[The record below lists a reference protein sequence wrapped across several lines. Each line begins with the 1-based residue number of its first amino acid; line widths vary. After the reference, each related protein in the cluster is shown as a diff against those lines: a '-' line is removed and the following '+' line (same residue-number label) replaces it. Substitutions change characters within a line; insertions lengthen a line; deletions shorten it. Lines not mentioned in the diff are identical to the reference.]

1 MWFLALL
8 ALTPADRALVAQ
20 FECHRC
26 HDGLPLKPLPME
38 RHCVRCH
45 RAILDGALDVA
56 SEIKATWQQN
66 LHSLPAAPQ
75 LTGTGRFQRSWLE
88 RFLLSPDDLRP
99 GLDAM
104 MPRLALSEDQARR
117 LAAALAPI
125 DEPPVATDLELVSQG
140 ARLFAAKSCG
150 ACHAYSGVTAAPA
163 RPDPRQASAIPILLA
178 PDLRHARARLRP
190 SLVAAFI
197 RNPESVAPG
206 ARMPNL
212 NISKI
217 EAEALAAFVL
227 HAPLA
232 ILPEPPPE
240 PRLPVLERS
249 VRWAEVEAKVFRKV
263 CWHCHSD
270 PDLAHNDGGPG
281 NTGGFGFRGAGLD
294 LSSYRGIVAGSTRLG
309 RKVLRAS
316 PGELAPIVAV
326 LLARQKEVRG
336 EVSTMRGMPLGLPPL
351 TPQEIQLVESWVAQ
365 GRPE

>member
-1 MWFLALL
+1 
-8 ALTPADRALVAQ
+8 
-20 FECHRC
+20 
-26 HDGLPLKPLPME
+26 
-38 RHCVRCH
+38 
-45 RAILDGALDVA
+45 
-56 SEIKATWQQN
+56 
-66 LHSLPAAPQ
+66 
-75 LTGTGRFQRSWLE
+75 
-88 RFLLSPDDLRP
+88 
-99 GLDAM
+99 
-104 MPRLALSEDQARR
+104 MPRLPLSEAQARQ
-117 LAAALAPI
+117 LARALAPI
-125 DEPPVATDLELVSQG
+125 DEPAVATDLELVSRG
-140 ARLFAAKSCG
+140 ARLFETKACG
-150 ACHAYSGVTAAPA
+150 ACHAYSGVTEAPA

-197 RNPESVAPG
+197 QSPESVAPG

-227 HAPLA
+227 GAPLA
-232 ILPEPPPE
+232 ILPEVPPE
-240 PRLPVLERS
+240 PRLPVLERP
-249 VRWAEVEAKVFRKV
+249 VRWTEVEAKVFRKV

-270 PDLAHNDGGPG
+270 PDLARGDGGPG

-309 RKVLRAS
+309 HKVLRAP

-336 EVSTMRGMPLGLPPL
+336 EASTVRGMPLGLPPL